1 MTNRLTEQQLQ
12 EQLLAEFDA
21 IDKIGRGLGRVAGS
35 AAKGIGAVAGGVAG
49 IPSAIKK
56 GYDAGKQTVG
66 GGGADMTKGQTKK
79 KTGGA
84 VKNTTSQ
91 TKSAE
96 YQRNRRRQKKLNPKQ
111 EKVLQTLNPKQQQQ
125 LQTLDPTVQDQILNK
140 GLDPNK
146 NLNWFQKAVGAVD
159 TTLNK
164 TLDKVDNITSYDW
177 RRGLSDRSNQDYVGA
192 YGYQK
197 LGKKKSQQV
206 AAQNKIDKV
215 TQQSK
220 NKSGIGKGIDNA
232 ELVSKQK
239 LKKKTDRQTAINNLE
254 KFKNRKKV
262 DKVAS
267 INKPPTKTKTD
278 IAKKI
283 RIGNQFIDPSDPK
296 NANILKQVNKKT
308 GT

>member
-21 IDKIGRGLGRVAGS
+21 IDKIGRGLGRVTGS

-66 GGGADMTKGQTKK
+66 GGGADMTKGQAKK
-79 KTGGA
+79 KTGGV
-84 VKNTTSQ
+84 VKNKKSQ

-96 YQRNRRRQKKLNPKQ
+96 YQRNRRRQRKLNPKQ
-111 EKVLQTLNPKQQQQ
+111 EKVLQNLNPKQQQQ

-164 TLDKVDNITSYDW
+164 TFDKVDDITSYDW
-177 RRGLSDRSNQDYVGA
+177 RYGLPDRSNQDYVGA

-197 LGKKKSQQV
+197 
-206 AAQNKIDKV
+206 
-215 TQQSK
+215 
-220 NKSGIGKGIDNA
+220 
-232 ELVSKQK
+232 
-239 LKKKTDRQTAINNLE
+239 
-254 KFKNRKKV
+254 
-262 DKVAS
+262 
-267 INKPPTKTKTD
+267 
-278 IAKKI
+278 
-283 RIGNQFIDPSDPK
+283 
-296 NANILKQVNKKT
+296 
-308 GT
+308 

>member
-1 MTNRLTEQQLQ
+1 MTNRLTEQQIQ

-21 IDKIGRGLGRVAGS
+21 IDKFGRGLGRVAGS
-35 AAKGIGAVAGGVAG
+35 AAKGVGAVAGGVAG

-79 KTGGA
+79 KTGGV
-84 VKNTTSQ
+84 VKNKKSQ
-91 TKSAE
+91 TKSAQ

-164 TLDKVDNITSYDW
+164 TLDKVDDITSYDW

-197 LGKKKSQQV
+197 LGKNKSQQID
-206 AAQNKIDKV
+206 AKNKIDKA
-215 TQQSK
+215 TQQAK
-220 NKSGIGKGIDNA
+220 NKSGIGKGIADA
-232 ELVSKQK
+232 EKENKQK
-239 LKKKTDRQTAINNLE
+239 NKNTDRQTAIDNLN
-254 KFKNRKKV
+254 KFKNR
-262 DKVAS
+262 
-267 INKPPTKTKTD
+267 NKNKEPTKTKTD
-278 IAKKI
+278 IEKKI
-283 RIGNQFIDPSDPK
+283 RIGNQLLDPSDPK
-296 NANILKQVNKKT
+296 NAEILKQVNKKT

>member
-1 MTNRLTEQQLQ
+1 MTNRLTEQQIQ

-21 IDKIGRGLGRVAGS
+21 IDKFGRGLGRVAGS
-35 AAKGIGAVAGGVAG
+35 AAKGVGAVAGGVAG

-66 GGGADMTKGQTKK
+66 GGGSDMTKGQTKK

-164 TLDKVDNITSYDW
+164 TFDKVDDITSYDW
-177 RRGLSDRSNQDYVGA
+177 RYGLPDRSNQDYVGA

-197 LGKKKSQQV
+197 LGKNKSQQID
-206 AAQNKIDKV
+206 AKNKIDKA
-215 TQQSK
+215 TQQAK
-220 NKSGIGKGIDNA
+220 NKSGIGKGIADA
-232 ELVSKQK
+232 EKENKQK
-239 LKKKTDRQTAINNLE
+239 NKNTNRQTAIDNLN
-254 KFKNRKKV
+254 KFKNR
-262 DKVAS
+262 
-267 INKPPTKTKTD
+267 NKNKEPTKTKTD
-278 IAKKI
+278 IANKI
-283 RIGNQFIDPSDPK
+283 RIGNQLLDPSDPK
-296 NANILKQVNKKT
+296 NANILRQVNKKT

>member
-21 IDKIGRGLGRVAGS
+21 IDKFGRGLGRVAGS

-66 GGGADMTKGQTKK
+66 GGGSDMTKGQTKK

-96 YQRNRRRQKKLNPKQ
+96 YQRNRRQKVKRQKKLNPNQ
-111 EKVLQTLNPKQQQQ
+111 EKVLQTLNTNQKQQ

-164 TLDKVDNITSYDW
+164 TFDKVDDITSYDW
-177 RRGLSDRSNQDYVGA
+177 RRGLSNRSNQDYVGA

-197 LGKKKSQQV
+197 LGKNKKQQID
-206 AAQNKIDKV
+206 AKNKIDKA
-215 TQQSK
+215 TQQAK
-220 NKSGIGKGIDNA
+220 NKSGIGKGIADA
-232 ELVSKQK
+232 EKENKQK
-239 LKKKTDRQTAINNLE
+239 NKNTDRQTAIDNLN
-254 KFKNRKKV
+254 KFKNR
-262 DKVAS
+262 
-267 INKPPTKTKTD
+267 NKNKEPTKTKTD
-278 IAKKI
+278 IEKKI
-283 RIGNQFIDPSDPK
+283 RIGNQLLDPSDPK
-296 NANILKQVNKKT
+296 NAEILKQVNKKT

>member
-35 AAKGIGAVAGGVAG
+35 AAKGVGAVAGGVAG

-79 KTGGA
+79 KTGGV
-84 VKNTTSQ
+84 VKNKKSQ
-91 TKSAE
+91 TKSAQ

-164 TLDKVDNITSYDW
+164 TLDKVDDITSYDW
-177 RRGLSDRSNQDYVGA
+177 RRGLSNRSNQDYVGA

-197 LGKKKSQQV
+197 LGKNKKQQV
-206 AAQNKIDKV
+206 ATQNKVNQV
-215 TQQSK
+215 TQQAK
-220 NKSGIGKGIDNA
+220 KKTAIKKGIDNA
-232 ELVSKQK
+232 KLVSKQQ
-239 LKKKTDRQTAINNLE
+239 LKQKTDRQTAIDNQQ
-254 KFKNRKKV
+254 KFRNRKKV

-267 INKPPTKTKTD
+267 TNKQPTKTKRD

-283 RIGNQFIDPSDPK
+283 KIGNQIIDPSDPK
-296 NANILKQVNKKT
+296 NANILKLVNKKT